1 MPLMKAAAQN
11 NSEARPFL
19 GWFYE
24 NGIGGEPNYAKARQ
38 YYQKAAAI
46 GSDYAKEGLQ
56 RLEDK

>member
-1 MPLMKAAAQN
+1 MKAAAQN
-11 NSEARPFL
+11 DGEALSHL

-24 NGIGGEPNYAKARQ
+24 NGKGGEPDYAKARQ